1 MILKVHFNDGPLVG
15 QLAEDRSSRI
25 WFQYDGEWL
34 RSGANLSPI
43 NLPFA
48 GTPTPGVDNPTFRG
62 LHGLFY
68 DSLPDYWGSL
78 LLDERLRMCG
88 VEPGSVSPLV
98 RLSYIGSRGMGALS
112 YQPAQDEPSERRLTE
127 AVSLAQADREAT
139 LMMEGKPLEGSPEE
153 VLGWVQAGSSAG
165 GAKPKVHAWVRG
177 GTVHIGADRPEGF
190 EPWIVKLS
198 SVPTG
203 HKDSAQRGRVEYAY
217 SLMAKAARLDMPET
231 RLFEVEAKHGKRGLF
246 GVQRFDRE
254 HGRKIHMHSLA
265 GLLHQDFN
273 GGGTYEDLAR
283 ATLALTRDSRSL
295 EEVFRRLAFNVAAS
309 NCDDHTKNFA
319 FLLDGVQWR
328 LSPAFDLTHSPGIRM
343 AGYHSLS
350 VNRSV
355 NPTRNDLMAFASA
368 FGIEQADAIL
378 NEVAAAV
385 EKWKEFAEKAGLR
398 TANVQKIGQS
408 LEETL
413 RRLFSGA

>member
-15 QLAEDRSSRI
+15 QLAEDRNGRI
-25 WFQYDGEWL
+25 WFQYDAAWL
-34 RSGANLSPI
+34 RSGVNLSPV
-43 NLPFA
+43 NLPFT
-48 GTPTPGVDNPTFRG
+48 GSPTPGLDNPTFQG

-78 LLDERLRMCG
+78 LLDQRLRMCG
-88 VEPGSVSPLV
+88 VEPENVSPLV

-112 YQPAQDEPSERRLTE
+112 YQPSQDETSDRQLIE
-127 AVSLAQADREAT
+127 AVSLAQADHEAT

-153 VLGWVQAGSSAG
+153 ILGWVQAGSSAG
-165 GAKPKVHAWVRG
+165 GAKPKVHAWVQG
-177 GTVHIGADRPEGF
+177 DTVHIGADRPEGF
-190 EPWIVKLS
+190 EPWIIKLS

-203 HKDSAQRGRVEYAY
+203 HKDSGQRGRVEYAY
-217 SLMAKAARLDMPET
+217 SLMAKAAGLDMPES

-246 GVQRFDRE
+246 GVKRFDRE
-254 HGRKIHMHSLA
+254 HGHKIHMHSLA

-273 GGGTYEDLAR
+273 GGGAYEDLAR

-295 EEVFRRLAFNVAAS
+295 DEVFRRLAFNVAAL

-319 FLLDGVQWR
+319 FLLERAQWR
-328 LSPAFDLTHSPGIRM
+328 LSPAFDLTQSPGIRT
-343 AGYHSLS
+343 AGHHALS

-368 FGIEQADAIL
+368 FGMERADDIL
-378 NEVAAAV
+378 AEVVVAV
-385 EKWKEFAEKAGLR
+385 ENWKEFAEKAGLR
-398 TANVQKIGQS
+398 TANVLKIGQS
-408 LEETL
+408 LEAAL
-413 RRLFSGA
+413 SRLSLL